1 MAIRSKL
8 TVILHADVVG
18 STALVQKDE
27 HVSHEVY
34 GSEPTIQF
42 LDTVVVVDNISK
54 EITEPLD
61 A

>member
-1 MAIRSKL
+1 M
-8 TVILHADVVG
+8 
-18 STALVQKDE
+18 QKDE